1 MFRKTSIALLALAAS
16 APAAQAPPDA
26 RPPARS
32 DIALPRG
39 PIKITAERAELE
51 RRETAL
57 YRGNVR
63 LVSDNLVLTG
73 DRLELRQPVKGQ
85 FEARL
90 TGTPARLTHT
100 GENETPPVSASAET
114 LLYDTQSGIVDL
126 SGAATLERGG
136 DAVSGHSI
144 RYYVAERRISA
155 TGVDGNQ
162 VQIVIQPPESP
173 PPQEK
178 NPPVPQNTG
187 PSSR

>member
-1 MFRKTSIALLALAAS
+1 MFRKASAALLALAAS
-16 APAAQAPPDA
+16 TLAAQAPPDA
-26 RPPARS
+26 EPAPRS
-32 DIALPRG
+32 EVALPRG

-57 YRGNVR
+57 YRGNVK
-63 LVSDNLVLTG
+63 LVSEDLVMTG

-100 GENETPPVSASAET
+100 GESETPPVSASAET
-114 LLYDTQSGIVDL
+114 LRYDTQSGIVDL
-126 SGAATLERGG
+126 SGAAALERGG

-144 RYYVAERRISA
+144 RYYVADRRISA
-155 TGVDGNQ
+155 TGVDGGQ
-162 VQIVIQPPESP
+162 VQIVIQPPEQS